1 MQNYTT
7 QVLQPKQPQ
16 QMRIN
21 KYISANSQYSRRK
34 ADELIEQKKVSV
46 NGKLVKELGT
56 TIDPEKDEVM
66 VNGHKIH
73 QSNDLVYLALNKPA
87 GYVSTRKDE
96 KGRPTVMDLAPRIAN
111 LKPVGRLDF
120 ETEGLILLSNDGEFI
135 NKITHPKFECEK
147 EYFVIVRGLVTAAE
161 KGKLERGIKV
171 EGRYTAPSKVHII
184 KVEDSKTTLTIKIH
198 EGRNRQI
205 RKMFAVLKHY
215 VKYLKRI
222 AIGETQLGALKKGSY
237 RKLTKEEIDA
247 YKFD

>member
-1 MQNYTT
+1 
-7 QVLQPKQPQ
+7 
-16 QMRIN
+16 MRIN
-21 KYISANSQYSRRK
+21 KYIAANSKYSRRK
-34 ADELIEQKKVSV
+34 ADELIEQQKVRV
-46 NGKLVKELGT
+46 NGKLVKDLGT

-73 QSNDLVYLALNKPA
+73 KSNDLIYLALNKPA
-87 GYVSTRKDE
+87 GYVTTRKDE
-96 KGRPTVMDLAPRIAN
+96 KGRPTVMDLVPKIAN

-120 ETEGLILLSNDGEFI
+120 ETEGLILISNDGDFI

-147 EYFVIVRGLVTAAE
+147 EYFVIVKGLVTTAE
-161 KGKLERGIKV
+161 KAKLERGVKV
-171 EGRYTAPSKVHII
+171 EGKYTSPSKVNII
-184 KVEDSKTTLTIKIH
+184 TADETKTTLTIKIH

-222 AIGETQLGALKKGSY
+222 SIGETQLGTLKKGGY